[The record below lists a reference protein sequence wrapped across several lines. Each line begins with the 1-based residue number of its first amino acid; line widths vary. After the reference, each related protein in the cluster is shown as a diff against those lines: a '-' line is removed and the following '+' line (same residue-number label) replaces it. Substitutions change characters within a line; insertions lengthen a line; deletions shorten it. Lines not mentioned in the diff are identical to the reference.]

1 MHDRSSDLT
10 LLEAWDALQVFITGP
25 VVAAGALPG
34 MLICAPGLICFVAV
48 LFFPL
53 VLAAILLSLVAILLL
68 LIAAPVLV
76 VRAILA
82 RAHRRRTFRRRSTSS
97 SIAGAPGS

>member
-1 MHDRSSDLT
+1 MNDRSTHVT

-25 VVAAGALPG
+25 VVVAGAVPG

-53 VLAAILLSLVAILLL
+53 ILAAILLSLVAILLL
-68 LIAAPVLV
+68 LGAAPVLI
-76 VRAILA
+76 VRAILS
-82 RAHRRRTFRRRSTSS
+82 RAHRRRTSTRRSASS
-97 SIAGAPGS
+97 SIARAPGA